1 MTSHLVTRAADALW
15 APAGGPLAGATGY
28 LGWTAVG
35 PGSAAVH
42 TGFGLGRMDPG
53 GRIGWHLHSYE
64 ESMYVLSG
72 EVVVQ
77 TPDGATLLG
86 PGDYGLIPLGVPH
99 ALRNEGSGRA
109 EWARCSAPAPR
120 AEHHGDTEAVR
131 GFDDLPAA
139 RIDVRDPR
147 NRRYGHVAS
156 EHMDRDLQGQENL
169 AVSASMRTAL
179 LVYSGISLKMM
190 VDTDLGAV
198 LSSMFMVQ
206 YEPGGLA
213 SPHDH
218 PFEETYLIT
227 DGSVL
232 ATFDGV
238 EYDLHAGDIA
248 WAGVGCVHSFRN
260 VTPATVTWLETQS
273 PQPPHRHAY
282 RFQRDWDYL
291 REVLDTDRAA
301 DPSAASDS
309 DQNGAAS

>member
-1 MTSHLVTRAADALW
+1 MARPDDAVW
-15 APAGGPLAGATGY
+15 APAGGALAGATGY
-28 LGWTAVG
+28 LGWSAVG
-35 PGSAAVH
+35 PDSDAVH
-42 TGFGLGRMDPG
+42 TGFGLGRMEPD
-53 GRIGWHLHSYE
+53 GRIPWHLHSYE

-77 TPDGATLLG
+77 TPEGATLMTA
-86 PGDYGLIPLGVPH
+86 GDYGLIPLGVPH
-99 ALRNEGSGRA
+99 LLRNDGDVDA
-109 EWARCSAPAPR
+109 KWARCSAPAPR
-120 AEHHGDTEAVR
+120 AAHRGDTEAVR
-131 GFDDLPAA
+131 GLDDLPAV
-139 RIDVRDPR
+139 RVDVRDPR
-147 NRRYGHVAS
+147 TRRYGHVAP
-156 EHMDRDLQGQENL
+156 EHMDPTRQGQQNL

-227 DGSVL
+227 QGNVL
-232 ATFDGV
+232 ATFDGA
-238 EYDLHAGDIA
+238 EYDLRPGDIA

-260 VTPATVTWLETQS
+260 IADEPVAWLETQS
-273 PQPPHRHAY
+273 PQPPSRHAY

-291 REVLDTDRAA
+291 REALDSKR
-301 DPSAASDS
+301 
-309 DQNGAAS
+309 NGERSI

>member
-1 MTSHLVTRAADALW
+1 MTSHLVARAADAVW

-28 LGWTAVG
+28 LGWSAVG
-35 PGSAAVH
+35 PGSDAVH
-42 TGFGLGRMDPG
+42 TGFGLGRMEAG
-53 GRIGWHLHSYE
+53 GRIPWHLHSYE

-77 TPDGATLLG
+77 TPDGATILG

-99 ALRNEGSGRA
+99 SLRNDGSGRA
-109 EWARCSAPAPR
+109 QWARCSAPAPR
-120 AEHHGDTEAVR
+120 AAHHGDTEAVR
-131 GFDDLPAA
+131 GFDDVPAA

-147 NRRYGHVAS
+147 NRRYGHVAP
-156 EHMDRDLQGQENL
+156 EHMDRDLQGQQNL

-238 EYDLHAGDIA
+238 EYDLHPGDIA

-260 VTPATVTWLETQS
+260 VTDTTVTWLETQS

-291 REVLDTDRAA
+291 RDVLTAETSTAPATD
-301 DPSAASDS
+301 PNGDS
-309 DQNGAAS
+309 SS